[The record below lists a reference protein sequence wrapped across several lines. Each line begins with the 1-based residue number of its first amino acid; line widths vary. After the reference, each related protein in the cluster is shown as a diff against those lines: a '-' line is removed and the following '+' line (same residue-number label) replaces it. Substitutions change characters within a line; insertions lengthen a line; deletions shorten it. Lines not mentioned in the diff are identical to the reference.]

1 MQRLVGE
8 METRPAKRR
17 SEAARRSKEV
27 PQDLTQ
33 DVGTILQSTVLEHS
47 TASPLMILLLAGAS
61 YVCWTQP
68 GTLQQLRGSTGCGSF
83 VERITRREVVSPRI
97 EGSEHAPDPA
107 NSPVCVLGHAGEPY
121 IISGPLAR
129 LIGTSRFHRAFFPP
143 RCLVWLS
150 MLVWLVCVFFAP
162 K

>member
-1 MQRLVGE
+1 
-8 METRPAKRR
+8 METHPAKRR

-107 NSPVCVLGHAGEPY
+107 NSPVCVF
-121 IISGPLAR
+121 GPRWRAIYHIWATRAIDRHIALS
-129 LIGTSRFHRAFFPP
+129 SRI
-143 RCLVWLS
+143 LS
-150 MLVWLVCVFFAP
+150 T
-162 K
+162 